1 MVCYFYTKL
10 NALSV
15 LRLKELKMNKVV
27 QEVIDRL
34 REITGDEEQGF
45 VSGRSWKEPIYTVLF
60 KKEDSDSLPDHN
72 EASFTPVD
80 YIRKRRKE
88 DSQFLA
94 WAKIRTDEK
103 EESKLDAAIWETV
116 IKTINFCQCQNSD
129 QGDVGYLMAITA
141 AIDEIIKYAKRDS
154 IVDLRALEM
163 ANSMLIEQ
171 HLNDIYIREKSIVNG
186 ISGAVI
192 TKCRPPLYMM
202 PKTPELS
209 ILEVG
214 NTNCYLEF
222 MKVKGKRIIC
232 ILEEVISQDR
242 KLDGSRFGVLFM
254 GDSVALS
261 LIDANQRVD
270 QKYRLNFNNWMKE
283 HRDAYQRA
291 FDEEV
296 DIYRPI
302 IHVLFY
308 SHAICDA
315 IGKKRIFSSN
325 GFKMLLE
332 EAQEVLVYSKEHF
345 KKAPDNNDDR
355 YRDVIKDAWDKIDK
369 IDYLKFDRTVNAS
382 KNGIINDL
390 ECRLTVKK
398 DELDLSFHIHV
409 NNKAYLLAYEHVKH
423 ELKVG
428 DEKARDIIYLSLLK
442 DFTAEYCRDKPLE
455 KALSKISDGLDIRLM
470 DKLSSLLTVQFIDGG
485 LLDVSG
491 FINDIGGLR
500 YTYSLNYTVGGK

>member
-1 MVCYFYTKL
+1 
-10 NALSV
+10 
-15 LRLKELKMNKVV
+15 MNKTIL
-27 QEVIDRL
+27 EVMHRL
-34 REITGDEEQGF
+34 RGITNIEEQGF
-45 VSGRSWKEPIYTVLF
+45 VSGRSWKEPIYTILF
-60 KKEDSDSLPDHN
+60 KEEGEYDDLPDQH
-72 EASFTPVD
+72 EMEFTPVD
-80 YIRKRRKE
+80 YIRNKRK
-88 DSQFLA
+88 DDHQFLA

-103 EESKLDAAIWETV
+103 EESKLDAAIWETI

-154 IVDLRALEM
+154 IADLRALEM
-163 ANSMLIEQ
+163 ANSMLIDQ
-171 HLNDIYIREKSIVNG
+171 YLNDIYIRQKTIVNG
-186 ISGAVI
+186 ISGAVV
-192 TKCRPPLYMM
+192 TKYRPPLYMM
-202 PKTPELS
+202 PDAPKLS

-214 NTNCYLEF
+214 ITNCYLEF

-283 HRDAYQRA
+283 YHDVYQRA

-332 EAQEVLVYSKEHF
+332 EAQEVLVYSKAHF
-345 KKAPDNNDDR
+345 KMVDDTTDDR
-355 YRDVIKDAWDKIDK
+355 FSDAIKDAWDRITKIE
-369 IDYLKFDRTVNAS
+369 YLKFDRTVNAS

-398 DELDLSFHIHV
+398 DDLNLSFNIHV
-409 NNKAYLLAYEHVKH
+409 NNKAYLLAHEHVKH
-423 ELKVG
+423 ALKVG
-428 DEKARDIIYLSLLK
+428 DETARDIIYLSLLK
-442 DFTAEYCRDKPLE
+442 DFAAEYCRDKPLE

-470 DKLSSLLTVQFIDGG
+470 DKLSSVLTVQFIDGG
-485 LLDVSG
+485 LLDVSD

-500 YTYSLNYTVGGK
+500 YTYSLNYTIEGK

>member
-1 MVCYFYTKL
+1 
-10 NALSV
+10 
-15 LRLKELKMNKVV
+15 MNKLV

-45 VSGRSWKEPIYTVLF
+45 RSGQSWKEPIYTVLF
-60 KKEDSDSLPDHN
+60 KEEDGNDLPDHN
-72 EASFTPVD
+72 EVSLTPVD
-80 YIRKRRKE
+80 YIRNRRKE

-94 WAKIRTDEK
+94 WARIRTDEK

-163 ANSMLIEQ
+163 ANNMLIDQ
-171 HLNDIYIREKSIVNG
+171 YLNDIYIRQKTIVNG

-192 TKCRPPLYMM
+192 TKHQPPLYMM
-202 PKTPELS
+202 PETPKLN

-214 NTNCYLEF
+214 DVDRYLEF
-222 MKVKGKRIIC
+222 MEAKGRRIIR
-232 ILEEVISQDR
+232 ILSDVVSQDR
-242 KLDGSRFGVLFM
+242 KPDGSRFKTIFLLDLV
-254 GDSVALS
+254 S
-261 LIDANQRVD
+261 LDLVDANEKVYP
-270 QKYRLNFNNWMKE
+270 KYRLEYINWMKE
-283 HRDAYQRA
+283 YRDVYQRA
-291 FDEEV
+291 FKDEI
-296 DIYRPI
+296 DTYRPI
-302 IHVLFY
+302 MHVLFY

-315 IGKKRIFSSN
+315 IGKKRIFSTP

-345 KKAPDNNDDR
+345 KKEAVNNDGR
-355 YRDVIKDAWDKIDK
+355 YRDVIKDAWDRIAE
-369 IDYLKFDRTVNAS
+369 INYLKFDRAVNAS

-390 ECRLTVKK
+390 ECRLNVKK

-428 DEKARDIIYLSLLK
+428 DETARDIIYLSLLK
-442 DFTAEYCRDKPLE
+442 DFAAEYCRDKPLE
-455 KALSKISDGLDIRLM
+455 KPLGKISDGLDIRLM
-470 DKLSSLLTVQFIDGG
+470 DKLSSILTVQFIDGG
-485 LLDVSG
+485 LLGVSD

-500 YTYSLNYTVGGK
+500 YTYSLNYTIEGK

>member
-1 MVCYFYTKL
+1 
-10 NALSV
+10 
-15 LRLKELKMNKVV
+15 MNKVV

-34 REITGDEEQGF
+34 REITGNEEQGF
-45 VSGRSWKEPIYTVLF
+45 RTGRSWKEPIYTVLL
-60 KKEDSDSLPDHN
+60 KEEDGDDLPEHN
-72 EASFTPVD
+72 EVSFTPVD
-80 YIRKRRKE
+80 YIRNRRKE

-94 WAKIRTDEK
+94 WARVRTDEK
-103 EESKLDAAIWETV
+103 EESKLDSAIWETI
-116 IKTINFCQCQNSD
+116 IKAINFCQCQNSD
-129 QGDVGYLMAITA
+129 QGDVGYLMALTA
-141 AIDEIIKYAKRDS
+141 AIDELIKYTKRDS

-163 ANSMLIEQ
+163 ANSMLIDQ
-171 HLNDIYIREKSIVNG
+171 YLNDIYIREKSIVNG
-186 ISGAVI
+186 ISGAVV
-192 TKCRPPLYMM
+192 TKCRPPMYMM

-214 NTNCYLEF
+214 NTNCYLDF

-254 GDSVALS
+254 GDRVTLS

-270 QKYRLNFNNWMKE
+270 QKYRLNYADWMKE
-283 HRDAYQRA
+283 YHDAYQRA

-296 DIYRPI
+296 DIYWPI

-315 IGKKRIFSSN
+315 IGKKRIFSTL

-345 KKAPDNNDDR
+345 KMVDDATDDR
-355 YRDVIKDAWDKIDK
+355 YRDVINDAWAKIDK
-369 IDYLKFDRTVNAS
+369 IDYLKFDHTVSAS

-409 NNKAYLLAYEHVKH
+409 NNKAYLLAHEHVKH
-423 ELKVG
+423 ELKVS
-428 DEKARDIIYLSLLK
+428 DEIAVDIIYLSLLK
-442 DFTAEYCRDKPLE
+442 DFAAEYCRDKPLE
-455 KALSKISDGLDIRLM
+455 KALSEINDGLDIRLM
-470 DKLSSLLTVQFIDGG
+470 DKLSSVLTVRFIDGG
-485 LLDVSG
+485 LLDVSD

-500 YTYSLNYTVGGK
+500 YTYSLNYTIEGR